1 MAKAPAPYTAQQY
14 LLDDHPRTL
23 FPMTTT
29 LVVASKALPQ
39 IQEHLSE
46 IFDPASSAAFLV
58 QQRCYAA
65 KTGHHVRRT
74 AALDP
79 VAAFFI
85 YGLVFSH
92 RAKLNVK
99 PSATR
104 RSFGYRFQL
113 GKPVAPSVSYG
124 TFRSEIRKAVPKY
137 KHALAF
143 DISAYFNSIY
153 HHDLAEWFEASI
165 AAGPHEQFGQFLREC
180 NRGRSID
187 CLPHGFHPCKAI
199 GSAFLYDID
208 SAVQLQSAL
217 LLRFLDDFYLFD
229 DDEHVL
235 IGDFMRIQQLL
246 GERGLTVNASKTKH
260 DQGVLQMPPGTIDEI
275 KVELLELR
283 REMLVDDY
291 DGTAVQVDEEDE
303 DDPLTDEQLECLL
316 DLLKNPD
323 LDESDAELV
332 LTVLKSRDEDV
343 LEHLTDILERFPSLS
358 RRIYSFCQHVSD
370 VTELT
375 ALLNRFVKSAKTITE
390 DQLFWIA
397 KIAEDYLQGTGMYS
411 KLLLRVYEH
420 PAATAIVQAKV
431 LEIKELKSGFQDIRE
446 QYLKGSSDWRAWA
459 SIVGSAAMP
468 KGKRN
473 QMLKYVGKASRMN
486 SIVAAAVMND

>member
-39 IQEHLSE
+39 IQEHLTE

-65 KTGHHVRRT
+65 KTGHHLRRT

-85 YGLVFSH
+85 YDLVFSH
-92 RAKLNVK
+92 RARLNVK
-99 PSATR
+99 STATR

-113 GKPVAPSVSYG
+113 GKPIAPSVSYG
-124 TFRSEIRKAVPKY
+124 AFRSEIRKAVPKY
-137 KHALAF
+137 KHALTF
-143 DISAYFNSIY
+143 DISAYFNSVY

-199 GSAFLYDID
+199 GSAFLHDID

-246 GERGLTVNASKTKH
+246 VERFQLTPWLA
-260 DQGVLQMPPGTIDEI
+260 G
-275 KVELLELR
+275 ELLARAERTATESVAWQGFTHAIKQELAPEERIEVIEMLWEVAYADGHLHDYEASLLR
-283 REMLVDDY
+283 RVA
-291 DGTAVQVDEEDE
+291 G
-303 DDPLTDEQLECLL
+303 LL
-316 DLLKNPD
+316 YVGDR
-323 LDESDAELV
+323 ESGEA
-332 LTVLKSRDEDV
+332 R
-343 LEHLTDILERFPSLS
+343 
-358 RRIYSFCQHVSD
+358 
-370 VTELT
+370 
-375 ALLNRFVKSAKTITE
+375 
-390 DQLFWIA
+390 
-397 KIAEDYLQGTGMYS
+397 
-411 KLLLRVYEH
+411 LRVM
-420 PAATAIVQAKV
+420 AKRG
-431 LEIKELKSGFQDIRE
+431 IK
-446 QYLKGSSDWRAWA
+446 A
-459 SIVGSAAMP
+459 
-468 KGKRN
+468 
-473 QMLKYVGKASRMN
+473 
-486 SIVAAAVMND
+486 